1 MITGKKEYRS
11 WLFLLCAVFLA
22 VLAAVARGG
31 LTAEAAEVSLVR
43 GDRVEYIGY
52 STYYYYIDGNL
63 AYCLE
68 PDKTSP
74 GNGTYASGEMSSD
87 ELLAKA
93 MYYVYGG
100 PGFDT
105 YIKPSLTGGWDAPDR
120 SYCLSHC
127 ILSYI
132 YDGCDPNSAG
142 FIGLNEDI
150 KGAVITFTEHIRNL
164 PPVPDQETAATSS
177 IWRRTWRMKMA
188 APGRAAR

>member
-1 MITGKKEYRS
+1 MITGKKEYRG

-31 LTAEAAEVSLVR
+31 LTAKAAEVSLVR

-100 PGFDT
+100 PGLMR
-105 YIKPSLTGGWDAPDR
+105 ISSLPLPADGTPRTGLTACPTAF
-120 SYCLSHC
+120 CL
-127 ILSYI
+127 I
-132 YDGCDPNSAG
+132 
-142 FIGLNEDI
+142 FM
-150 KGAVITFTEHIRNL
+150 
-164 PPVPDQETAATSS
+164 TAA
-177 IWRRTWRMKMA
+177 IRTA
-188 APGRAAR
+188 QDLSG

>member
-1 MITGKKEYRS
+1 MITGKKEYRG

-68 PDKTSP
+68 PEKTSP

-100 PGFDT
+100 PGF
-105 YIKPSLTGGWDAPDR
+105 
-120 SYCLSHC
+120 
-127 ILSYI
+127 
-132 YDGCDPNSAG
+132 
-142 FIGLNEDI
+142 
-150 KGAVITFTEHIRNL
+150 
-164 PPVPDQETAATSS
+164 
-177 IWRRTWRMKMA
+177 
-188 APGRAAR
+188 